1 MRNFSVDSLKFVCA
15 VLVVFLHVN
24 SKGHAY
30 YLPITRCAVPCFFMI
45 SGYFLMSENMK
56 ARLVMGCNKIS
67 RITAIS
73 TLLFAVVT
81 LATHHFELSSIIPS
95 FSDLAIFV
103 LLNDNPWGFHLWY
116 LGAYLYVL
124 LICIIIDKYNKWNQA
139 FMAVPI
145 LLVIDLIIGK
155 YSILIMGHEFPYI
168 YARNFLFVG
177 LPYFLIGAYIKR
189 KKFLLKKHQE
199 LAWGGG
205 SFSFFDFSFGE
216 STIVTFRTQC
226 HKGSLHNNNTIV
238 YLSVYV
244 FPVKAT
250 RKADFFLRNR

>member
-1 MRNFSVDSLKFVCA
+1 MRNHSVDSLKFVCA

-67 RITAIS
+67 HITAIS
-73 TLLFAVVT
+73 TLLFAAVT
-81 LATHHFELSSIIPS
+81 LATHHFGLTSIIPS

-189 KKFLLKKHQE
+189 KKIILKNYNE
-199 LAWGGG
+199 LVLGG
-205 SFSFFDFSFGE
+205 
-216 STIVTFRTQC
+216 
-226 HKGSLHNNNTIV
+226 
-238 YLSVYV
+238 
-244 FPVKAT
+244 
-250 RKADFFLRNR
+250 